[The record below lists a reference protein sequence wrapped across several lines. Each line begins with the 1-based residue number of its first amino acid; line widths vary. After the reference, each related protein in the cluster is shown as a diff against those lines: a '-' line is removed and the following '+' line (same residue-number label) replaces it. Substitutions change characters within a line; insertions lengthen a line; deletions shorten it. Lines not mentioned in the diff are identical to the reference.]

1 MTQVAVPERD
11 GAVAQATTLS
21 LRFLLLLLLIGAAAW
36 LVSGIRRIEPGA
48 WAVVSRFGR
57 IDRDQGP
64 GLLFAWPQP
73 IEQVAL
79 TPGPAQQIAQTV
91 DRLDLQNGAAPAKGI
106 DHRRDGGYVLSG
118 DAGVAHV
125 TASVIY
131 SVSDARLWLTMR
143 DRIAPA
149 LERLASA
156 AVIEACARRRLDGV
170 LVARL
175 ESSDGQPMTSVV
187 DTEAQ
192 QQRESLRQEVATLI
206 DRWAH
211 GLGLGVTIS
220 RVDLVVSLPTSA
232 RAAFANVVAAES
244 AAATEIAQ
252 ARTAGERQV
261 QESRTTADTM
271 RADAQSRAREMIA
284 KATVATTAL
293 STAMTEHDPVRR
305 SLLIERLWHERV
317 EALLRKAGPLVAVD
331 PHAPP
336 MALPGR

>member
-1 MTQVAVPERD
+1 MTQMAVPERD

-21 LRFLLLLLLIGAAAW
+21 LRFLLLLVLIGTAAW
-36 LVSGIRRIEPGA
+36 LVSGIRRVEPGA

-175 ESSDGQPMTSVV
+175 ESGDGQPMTSVV

-192 QQRESLRQEVATLI
+192 QQRESLRQEVAILI

-271 RADAQSRAREMIA
+271 HADAESRAREMIA

-293 STAMTEHDPVRR
+293 STAMAEHDPVRR

>member
-1 MTQVAVPERD
+1 MTQAAIPERD

-21 LRFLLLLLLIGAAAW
+21 LRFLLLLVLIGTAAW
-36 LVSGIRRIEPGA
+36 LVSGIRRVEPGA

-79 TPGPAQQIAQTV
+79 TPGPAQQNAQTV

-131 SVSDARLWLTMR
+131 AVSDARQWLTMR

-175 ESSDGQPMTSVV
+175 ESGDGQPTTAIV

-206 DRWAH
+206 DRRAH

-252 ARTAGERQV
+252 ARTAGERQI
-261 QESRTTADTM
+261 QEARTTADSLH
-271 RADAQSRAREMIA
+271 ADAQSRAREMIA

-293 STAMTEHDPVRR
+293 STALAERDPVRR
-305 SLLIERLWHERV
+305 SLLIERLWHERIEV
-317 EALLRKAGPLVAVD
+317 LLRKAGPLVAVD

>member
-1 MTQVAVPERD
+1 MTQAAIPERD

-21 LRFLLLLLLIGAAAW
+21 LRFLLLLVLIGTAAW
-36 LVSGIRRIEPGA
+36 
-48 WAVVSRFGR
+48 

-79 TPGPAQQIAQTV
+79 TPGPAQQNAQTV

-131 SVSDARLWLTMR
+131 AVSDARQWLTMR

-175 ESSDGQPMTSVV
+175 ESGDGQPTTAIV

-206 DRWAH
+206 DRRAH

-252 ARTAGERQV
+252 ARTAGERQI
-261 QESRTTADTM
+261 QEARTTADSLH
-271 RADAQSRAREMIA
+271 ADAQSRAREMIA

-293 STAMTEHDPVRR
+293 STALAERDPVRR
-305 SLLIERLWHERV
+305 SLLIERLWHERIEV
-317 EALLRKAGPLVAVD
+317 LLRKAGPLVAVD